1 MMAMARLR
9 ALRTHL
15 LPLHRAL
22 IEFERSRYER
32 AHGRIEGAHEVLRLV
47 MHDPWFQWLRPLA
60 AVIVQIDERLADD
73 RTVNDTE
80 VESFRTQA
88 ARLLRG
94 DADAFR
100 ESYQRALQES
110 PDIVVAHGK
119 VIAFIEELRP
129 AP

>member
-1 MMAMARLR
+1 MAMARLR

-22 IEFERSRYER
+22 IQFERTRYER
-32 AHGRIEGAHEVLRLV
+32 AHGPIEGAHVVLRLV

-73 RTVNDTE
+73 RNLSEAE
-80 VESFRTQA
+80 VETFRAQT
-88 ARLLRG
+88 ARLLRSDPG
-94 DADAFR
+94 IFR
-100 ESYQRALQES
+100 EPYQRALQES

-119 VIAFIEELRP
+119 VIAFMEELRP
-129 AP
+129 LP

>member
-1 MMAMARLR
+1 MARLR

-22 IEFERSRYER
+22 IEFERDRYER
-32 AHGRIEGAHEVLRLV
+32 AHGPVDGAHVVLRLV

-73 RTVNDTE
+73 RAVNEADVDT
-80 VESFRTQA
+80 FRALT

-94 DADAFR
+94 DPGAFR

-119 VIAFIEELRP
+119 VIAFMEELRP